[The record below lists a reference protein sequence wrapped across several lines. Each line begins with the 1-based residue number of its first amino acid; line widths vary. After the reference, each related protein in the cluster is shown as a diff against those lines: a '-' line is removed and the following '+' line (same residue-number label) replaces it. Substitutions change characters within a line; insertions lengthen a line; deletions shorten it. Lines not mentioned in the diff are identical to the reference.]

1 MTMND
6 TDNLEKALA
15 VDAPPPSPE
24 ENSPT
29 AEDFFGALDR
39 QVNGGILEPADEAA
53 TADNQNLSSATSQS
67 SAQTDEGSH
76 NWEKRYKDSSSE
88 AQRINSRLKEIE
100 PYTPILDAMR
110 KDPNLIT
117 HVQNYFSGDAKAP
130 NVKEQLGLDEDFIF
144 DADEAV
150 TDSNSDSAKVLRK
163 MVDSQVESKV
173 GRYAQAQQAEL
184 NRDKMEDDF
193 RKRHEMG
200 SDEWKSLVDYAQNRT
215 LTIDDVYYLKNR
227 ENRDKNVADSARK
240 DMTDQMK
247 RVRQKPLSA
256 ASQGSAGTTTKSF
269 DDQVFD
275 SVLGNDNELEA
286 ALGI

>member
-184 NRDKMEDDF
+184 NRDKLED
-193 RKRHEMG
+193 
-200 SDEWKSLVDYAQNRT
+200 
-215 LTIDDVYYLKNR
+215 
-227 ENRDKNVADSARK
+227 
-240 DMTDQMK
+240 
-247 RVRQKPLSA
+247 
-256 ASQGSAGTTTKSF
+256 
-269 DDQVFD
+269 
-275 SVLGNDNELEA
+275 EL
-286 ALGI
+286 

>member
-1 MTMND
+1 MND
-6 TDNLEKALA
+6 TDNLEKMLA
-15 VDAPPPSPE
+15 PDAPPSSPD
-24 ENSPT
+24 NSSLD

-39 QVNGGILEPADEAA
+39 QVNGGILEPADE
-53 TADNQNLSSATSQS
+53 TAVDDNPQPSSVTSQS